1 MIMTTCSGLRNRQ
14 KMDRRNIRLGCNF
27 TVQMGLR
34 VTAFLVILSTSLK
47 LSGCITFTLF
57 NWRTNTET
65 FEFCERYGLSV
76 VKDDSEDKH
85 QHILSVLNEEG
96 MADNSF
102 WIDARLQT
110 DRSVVLT
117 SDGET
122 LTFKPFKKKFPKNF
136 GDCIQLIKEEWRDIG
151 CDSKKN
157 MICENTTS
165 SDLLI
170 VAKKHQEAGYELC
183 RNFGLNLLTD
193 STEAKHERIKKF
205 VVEIQNPNFGSWL
218 DARITAG
225 NEVTQSETVEVTTG
239 SGELVEH
246 TPFAPNQTLHT
257 GMCIRISC
265 QQGCMWYTENCTS
278 DARMFTCEDG
288 EVEIL
293 TFDCRGNIN
302 TTTDPGLA
310 VATVTWPGPI
320 PNGTLYLGVNAS
332 WSHESGTQFP
342 IGDTVVFYT
351 IHVPFQNDTTC
362 NFTVTVSDNEKPNI
376 SCPQVLETKTD
387 PGQPTAYIPVTP
399 LVNVT
404 DNSGHVYLSSNHT
417 SDGDDFPIGTTVVAY
432 NASDL
437 YGNWDTCVFTV
448 IVHEVEIL
456 TFDCRGNINTTTDP
470 GLAVAMVTWPGPIPN
485 GTLYLG
491 VNASWSHESGT
502 QFPIGDTVVF
512 YTIHAPFQNDTTCNF
527 TVTVSDNE
535 KPNISCPQ
543 FLETKTDPGHPTAYL
558 PVTSLVNVTD
568 NSGHV
573 DLSGNHTSDGDDFP
587 IGTTVVAYNASD
599 LYGNWDTCV
608 FTVIVHD
615 EEDPFIYCLDNIDVP
630 SDIGKANALVSWLLP
645 GASDNSGS
653 VTVNGSHQS
662 GDEFPLGT
670 TLITFIATDPS
681 GNSDFCFVN
690 ITVIDDEKP
699 EISCPGNI
707 EISTRPGESSRAAT
721 WPSPLATDNSG
732 QVNVTGS
739 HNSGTVFGLGR
750 TRVVYIATD
759 PSGNANSCFFEIFI
773 MNHFVMLKDILAIIN
788 ATEQETVDL
797 SLGVISD
804 LLNFT
809 STILPGKNITLEE
822 SIHIAEDVLAI
833 MQRSL
838 DNMHVKVDIDPANKL
853 CAEQSNI
860 LTEKLASTI
869 DQLSMAV
876 LNKTTP
882 GNGSIFMNTASLALH
897 LEKDTMD
904 NVCNATIMVA
914 QDSGFE
920 IPPVDNIF
928 PNLAPGTILSRM
940 IFRLGGNPHRL
951 AHRRNSFTTDILTLW
966 FKDQKGEELK
976 VERTTKD
983 IGVWLGNYPPSFNGS
998 SVTLEFLEDEQTTQ
1012 YTVGI
1017 QAFRKNF
1024 AILVTVEG
1032 SMSTFESTTACISSG
1047 RSNNVDHSQFAAEGY
1062 FNGTFANIFLP
1073 EDRITAPGVYNV
1085 TFNLTS
1091 VHDVDIKVTTTQ
1103 HGCGYFADNTWEND
1117 GCKVSPKSNINST
1130 LCLCNHLK

>member
-288 EVEIL
+288 
-293 TFDCRGNIN
+293 
-302 TTTDPGLA
+302 
-310 VATVTWPGPI
+310 
-320 PNGTLYLGVNAS
+320 
-332 WSHESGTQFP
+332 
-342 IGDTVVFYT
+342 
-351 IHVPFQNDTTC
+351 
-362 NFTVTVSDNEKPNI
+362 
-376 SCPQVLETKTD
+376 
-387 PGQPTAYIPVTP
+387 
-399 LVNVT
+399 
-404 DNSGHVYLSSNHT
+404 
-417 SDGDDFPIGTTVVAY
+417 
-432 NASDL
+432 
-437 YGNWDTCVFTV
+437 
-448 IVHEVEIL
+448 EVEIL